1 MLNIGRGCLV
11 PVTMLNIRRECLV
24 PVALLNIRRG
34 RHREHP
40 KDTSKGS
47 RNIRSL
53 RMLHNFQLRMRTPK
67 GSPTGSSDL
76 GSHPVAMILLLRK
89 KRGKKREMR
98 RTYFRSGPLLD
109 MATSEQFLFR
119 SRDFVTSD
127 QKATLR
133 RIVRNFRLHMRRTYF
148 RTGHVTDVTSGHMTT
163 GCSSSLLRKY
173 DFVRAHI
180 LLSSLQYFSW
190 RPLQPGG

>member
-1 MLNIGRGCLV
+1 MLNIGRRCLV
-11 PVTMLNIRRECLV
+11 AVTMLNIRRGCLV

-40 KDTSKGS
+40 KDTAKGS
-47 RNIRSL
+47 RGLRSL
-53 RMLHNFQLRMRTPK
+53 RVLHTFQLRMRTPK
-67 GSPTGSSDL
+67 GTPKGSSDL
-76 GSHPVAMILLLRK
+76 GSHPVAMVLLLRK
-89 KRGKKREMR
+89 KRGKKRGMR

-109 MATSEQFLFR
+109 MTTPGQFLFR
-119 SRDFVTSD
+119 SRDFVTSG
-127 QKATLR
+127 QKASLR

-148 RTGHVTDVTSGHMTT
+148 RTGHVTNVTSGHMTS